1 MSDFK
6 KIIKYSVVSDIL
18 TGSKNVIRY
27 NRPNES
33 NSVALNELYEFLDE
47 WVRRNSKSKEVKVT
61 IKTKK

>member
-6 KIIKYSVVSDIL
+6 KIIKYSEVSKIL
-18 TGSKNVIRY
+18 TGSPNTIRH

-33 NSVALNELYEFLDE
+33 NSGALNELYEFLSL
-47 WVRRNSKSKEVKVT
+47 WVEKNAKSKEVKVT

>member
-6 KIIKYSVVSDIL
+6 KIIKYSEVSKIL
-18 TGSKNVIRY
+18 TGSPNTIRY

-33 NSVALNELYEFLDE
+33 NSVALNELYEFLDD

>member
-1 MSDFK
+1 MLDYK

-33 NSVALNELYEFLDE
+33 NSGALNELYEFLDD

>member
-6 KIIKYSVVSDIL
+6 KIIKYSEVSKIL
-18 TGSKNVIRY
+18 TGNANTIRY

-33 NSVALNELYEFLDE
+33 NSGSLNELYEFLDG